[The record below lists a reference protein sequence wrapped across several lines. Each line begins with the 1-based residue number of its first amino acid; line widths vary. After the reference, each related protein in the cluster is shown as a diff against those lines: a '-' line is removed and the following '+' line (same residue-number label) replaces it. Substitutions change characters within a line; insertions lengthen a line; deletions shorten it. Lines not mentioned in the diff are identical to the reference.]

1 MKIQVSPPPV
11 IDFNQARDTPLPMP
25 GRRQTTAVAEPVSP
39 EPATEQL
46 ARNALRRYAPDAAGG
61 ILTLLPPGCA
71 GAVPFVVETRRGKV
85 CLKVRRDPADIV
97 ETSPR
102 RKRRAELDD
111 LIGEAKRAQW
121 AGDRKHGPA
130 VRFIDDRVGAYA
142 CDFVAGRAV
151 SPATAGGKYLPAFM
165 AAMHRLHAT
174 SPEALPPPGPRNWIC
189 DQKLESC
196 LTRAEVRQ
204 PRSYVT
210 SVLQLER
217 GIEMLLARAIYRP
230 APIHDD
236 LHPGNSILT
245 DTGVVLIDW
254 AGLKLHDPMIDLGHF
269 AFWTDLPMRHT
280 STMVKLYDAAG
291 AAEGVTAG
299 PEALQRLQLRLTWF
313 RVKTMVFFEQWPR
326 TRERARQ
333 YRSLLFEDVAAV
345 RQSLADNLGLR
356 FSSDTLTGTG

>member
-1 MKIQVSPPPV
+1 MKIQASPSPM
-11 IDFNQARDTPLPMP
+11 IDLNQASDTPLLMP
-25 GRRQTTAVAEPVSP
+25 RRRQSTAVAEPVSP
-39 EPATEQL
+39 EPSTEQV
-46 ARNALRRYAPDAAGG
+46 ARDALRRYAPDAADG

-71 GAVPFVVETRRGKV
+71 GAVPFVVETRRGKL
-85 CLKVRRDPADIV
+85 CMKVRRDPADIV

-102 RKRRAELDD
+102 RRRRADLDD
-111 LIGEAKRAQW
+111 LVGEAKRAQW
-121 AGDRKHGPA
+121 AGERTHGPA

-142 CDFVAGRAV
+142 CDFVAGRSV

-165 AAMHRLHAT
+165 AAMCRLHAT
-174 SPEALPPPGPRNWIC
+174 SPEALPPPGPRNWLC

-196 LTRAEVRQ
+196 LASAEFRQ
-204 PRSYVT
+204 PRSYVS

-217 GIEMLLARAIYRP
+217 GIETLLARAVYRP

-245 DTGVVLIDW
+245 KTRLVLIDW

-269 AFWTDLPMRHT
+269 AFWTDLPIRQT
-280 STMVKLYDAAG
+280 STMVKLYDAAST
-291 AAEGVTAG
+291 ADGVTAG

-313 RVKTMVFFEQWPR
+313 RVKTMVFFEQWPG

-333 YRSLLFEDVAAV
+333 YRSLLFEDVAAI

-356 FSSDTLTGTG
+356 FSADALTSTG